1 MKSMEVLKDRMSFIY
16 MKKKY
21 RLLSKEIIKK
31 DINKKNFK
39 KEKGNIT
46 ILNFLKQINNKNS
59 K

>member
-1 MKSMEVLKDRMSFIY
+1 MKRAKNKISFIY

-21 RLLSKEIIKK
+21 RILSKEIIKK
-31 DINKKNFK
+31 DIDNKNSE

-46 ILNFLKQINNKNS
+46 ILTFLKQINNNKNS

>member
-1 MKSMEVLKDRMSFIY
+1 

-21 RLLSKEIIKK
+21 RILSKEIIKK
-31 DINKKNFK
+31 DIDNKNSE